1 MCSPAT
7 VRTSTLVAIAALVT
21 MVSACRSDPIFRE
34 MSDSTYVQ
42 TMAALRRLP
51 LNIDSVS
58 RARQRDSVLRTFGV
72 TAQELEAIAIRLSDD
87 PARASVV
94 FRAIENSTPGS
105 PK

>member
-1 MCSPAT
+1 MCFPAT
-7 VRTSTLVAIAALVT
+7 VRTSTLLAVVVLLT
-21 MVSACRSDPIFRE
+21 LVSACRSDPIFRE

-72 TAQELEAIAIRLSDD
+72 TAQELEAIAIRLADD

-94 FRAIENSTPGS
+94 FRAIENSTAGS

>member
-7 VRTSTLVAIAALVT
+7 ARTSTLVAIAALVT
-21 MVSACRSDPIFRE
+21 LVSACRSDPIFRE

-87 PARASVV
+87 PARAAVV
-94 FRAIENSTPGS
+94 FRTIENFTTVS

>member
-7 VRTSTLVAIAALVT
+7 ARTSTLVAIAALLT
-21 MVSACRSDPIFRE
+21 LVSACRSDPIFRE

-87 PARASVV
+87 PARAAVV